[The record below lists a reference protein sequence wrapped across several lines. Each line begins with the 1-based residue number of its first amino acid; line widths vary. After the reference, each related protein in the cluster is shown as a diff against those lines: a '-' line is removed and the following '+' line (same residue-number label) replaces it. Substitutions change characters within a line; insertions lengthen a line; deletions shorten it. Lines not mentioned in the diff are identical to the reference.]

1 MTQLPMDQFDPIETT
16 VGEIHEA
23 IQDGRVTAEA
33 LVDVY
38 LSRIDTYDNELNAIL
53 TLNDDAKTRARRL
66 DSRFETE
73 GFVGPLHGV
82 PVVLK
87 DNHDT
92 HDMPTTAGSTTLA
105 ESMPSRDAFVV
116 EQLRDAGA
124 VIVAKANLQEL

>member
-1 MTQLPMDQFDPIETT
+1 M
-16 VGEIHEA
+16 
-23 IQDGRVTAEA
+23 TAEA

-38 LSRIDTYDNELNAIL
+38 LSRIDTYDDELNAIL

-92 HDMPTTAGSTTLA
+92 HDMPTTAGSTAL
-105 ESMPSRDAFVV
+105 S
-116 EQLRDAGA
+116 G
-124 VIVAKANLQEL
+124 